1 MRMLR
6 SSLLAGILLAA
17 CGGRPAGGP
26 AWPKAHATEAD
37 GGESLAPQKASA
49 VAAIEE
55 AEDATPS
62 AAAGAAPSAP
72 AASTPAVK
80 SEKSEKPTSP
90 EASTPKD
97 EILTT
102 EEIIIEIDD

>member
-1 MRMLR
+1 MLR
-6 SSLLAGILLAA
+6 AALLAGILLAA
-17 CGGRPAGGP
+17 CGGSHAGGP
-26 AWPKAHATEAD
+26 AWPKAHATESD

-55 AEDATPS
+55 AEDTTPS
-62 AAAGAAPSAP
+62 VSAAVTPSAP

-80 SEKSEKPTSP
+80 AEKSEKPATPESSP
-90 EASTPKD
+90 STD